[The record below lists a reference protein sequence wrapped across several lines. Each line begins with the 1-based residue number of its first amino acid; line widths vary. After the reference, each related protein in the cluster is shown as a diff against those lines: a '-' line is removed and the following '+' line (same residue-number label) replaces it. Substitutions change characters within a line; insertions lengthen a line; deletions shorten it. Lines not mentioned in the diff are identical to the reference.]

1 MKIEKDKK
9 LEYGSEEAVPL
20 ITHVSITVQ
29 LLKLCIK
36 SDKGGRNKGK
46 AYKIPQ
52 MCTKIKHGNKAE
64 INVNCCAYY
73 IEY

>member
-46 AYKIPQ
+46 AYKIP
-52 MCTKIKHGNKAE
+52 
-64 INVNCCAYY
+64 
-73 IEY
+73 